1 MNEPKSDIRSTMT
14 STLTMVGLPKDTP
27 SKQKTRWMTHIL
39 LIISCFFV
47 SIPALLAIR
56 LSTLNLQES
65 FELAPIFF
73 PFGDDLLTNVRVLFG
88 APDPDL
94 QIGNGAGSVS
104 AEQGSSHDFAR
115 LIGNTV
121 VVALVVVIGKTGLSL
136 FAGFAFVYFRFPG
149 KNIVFFFILLT
160 LLMPTEIIL
169 TPLRTLMADLNWSG
183 EYPKL
188 ALTMPFLASA
198 FGTFLFRQ
206 HFSNIPREM
215 AEAAQ
220 IDGASPIRFF
230 VSILIPMSWNVIV
243 AMAMIQFI
251 YMWNQYVWP
260 QVIFQNVNSPEQLIQ
275 VGVRRAALSGQNSD
289 FGLLMTAGIIA
300 SLPPLFLFVVLQ
312 KQFMSGFAVTRDK

>member
-1 MNEPKSDIRSTMT
+1 MNEPISEIRSTMT
-14 STLTMVGLPKDTP
+14 STLTMVKISKNP
-27 SKQKTRWMTHIL
+27 SLKRKTRWMTHFL
-39 LIISCFFV
+39 LILACFFV

-56 LSTLNLQES
+56 LSTLDLQES
-65 FELAPIFF
+65 FELAPTFF

-94 QIGNGAGSVS
+94 QLSAGSVS
-104 AEQGSSHDFAR
+104 AQEGSSHDFAR
-115 LIGNTV
+115 LISNTV

-136 FAGFAFVYFRFPG
+136 LAGFAFVYFKFPG
-149 KNIVFFFILLT
+149 KNFVFFFILLT

-169 TPLRTLMADLNWSG
+169 TPLRTLMADLSWSAD
-183 EYPKL
+183 YPKL
-188 ALTMPFLASA
+188 ALTMPFVASA

-206 HFSNIPREM
+206 HFNNIPRELS
-215 AEAAQ
+215 EAAQ

-230 VSILIPMSWNVIV
+230 VSVLIPMSWNVIV

-300 SLPPLFLFVVLQ
+300 SLPPLFLFVLLQ
-312 KQFMSGFAVTRDK
+312 KQFMSGFAVTREK